1 MSRLKVYFDGGLR
14 PEGMETAVVIR
25 GQAHVRRD
33 LGPGTSMDAE
43 WLALLHAVE
52 LTRAIGWDAVVL
64 IGDSAA
70 VVAQA
75 NGRVRARGGDARHH
89 AAFVAATATEKD
101 AAGPGPRV
109 RYVKRAQNL
118 AGGVLARL
126 HER

>member
-1 MSRLKVYFDGGLR
+1 LSRLKVYFDGGLR
-14 PEGMETAVVIR
+14 PAGMETAVVIR
-25 GQAHVRRD
+25 GEAHVRRD
-33 LGPGTSMDAE
+33 LGAGTSMDAE

-75 NGRVRARGGDARHH
+75 NGTVRARGGDERHH
-89 AAFVAATATEKD
+89 AALVEATA
-101 AAGPGPRV
+101 GQGPRV

-118 AGGVLARL
+118 AGGALARL

>member
-14 PEGMETAVVIR
+14 PEGMETAVVVR
-25 GQAHVRRD
+25 GQAHVRWD

-43 WLALLHAVE
+43 WLALLHAVA

-75 NGRVRARGGDARHH
+75 NGVVRARGGDARHH
-89 AAFVAATATEKD
+89 AAFVAATA
-101 AAGPGPRV
+101 GQGPRV
-109 RYVKRAQNL
+109 RYAKRAQNL